1 MKVANV
7 NGRAALVNGER
18 ALDVESASGGRFGSD
33 PQGLF
38 GDWPGFREWA
48 TARSLDDAVPYARSE
63 LGPPVPRPGQVF
75 AIGVNYAAHASE
87 AGYPPDTMPV
97 VFTKFPSC
105 ISGPETTVV
114 LPSPTVDWEVELV
127 VVIGTLAQRTSREQA
142 WDHVAGLMVGQDL
155 SERTLQM
162 QGNRPQFSLAKSFAG
177 FGPTGPYLTTPD
189 DLDDPSDLGISCSVS
204 GENMQDARTSAMVYD
219 VPELIQRL
227 SRVCALQPGDLVFS
241 GTPAGV
247 GNARVPKRFLGPQD
261 VLVSRIEGL
270 GQLTTRFTA
279 LA

>member
-1 MKVANV
+1 MKIANV
-7 NGRAALVNGER
+7 NGRVALVGGAR
-18 ALDVESASGGRFGSD
+18 ALDVASASGGRFGPD

-38 GDWPGFREWA
+38 GDWPAFSEWA
-48 TARSLDDAVPYARSE
+48 SARSLDDAVPYASSE
-63 LGPPVPRPGQVF
+63 LGPPVPHPGQVF

-97 VFTKFPSC
+97 VFTKFASC

-114 LPSPTVDWEVELV
+114 LPSLTVDWEVELV
-127 VVIGTLAQRTSREQA
+127 VVIGTPARRASREQA
-142 WDHVAGLMVGQDL
+142 WGHVAGLMVGQDL

-162 QGNRPQFSLAKSFAG
+162 QGSRPQFSLAKSFAG

-189 DLDDPSDLGISCSVS
+189 ELDDPSDLGISCSVS
-204 GENMQDARTSAMVYD
+204 GETMQDARTSAMVYD
-219 VPELIQRL
+219 VPELIHRL
-227 SRVCALQPGDLVFS
+227 SRVCALQPGDLIFS

-270 GQLTTRFTA
+270 GQLTTRFTTDA
-279 LA
+279 